1 MRKVAVVTDSS
12 ANLPADVIDR
22 HHIFVVPVLLYMDG
36 REYRDGVDIEPSEV
50 FRYMRDM
57 RESTNGKLP
66 RTATPTIGEFFRVYT
81 MAAQE
86 AEEIVSIHL
95 SAKLSAVVQ
104 VACAARDLVSAHV
117 RVMDSHT
124 AAMGCGFAVLE
135 AARLA
140 EAGADADMIVRRVRE
155 VASRARVLAVLSQ
168 LDYLHRGGHV
178 PAVAALV
185 GAALKICPILTI
197 AEDQARV
204 VELPRTRRRA
214 IERVLRRLDADV
226 GGRPVHIAVMHAGV
240 PAEAEQ
246 LHEQVIDRFSCVETF
261 ITEFTPVMGSHT
273 GPGLLGVAYYVSDF
287 GVEDEQTLLP

>member
-12 ANLPADVIDR
+12 ANLPAGVIDR

-50 FRYMRDM
+50 YRYMQ
-57 RESTNGKLP
+57 ESTNGRLP

-95 SAKLSAVVQ
+95 STKLSAIMQ
-104 VACAARDLVSAHV
+104 VACAARDLVNAQV
-117 RVMDSHT
+117 RVVDSHT

-140 EAGADADMIVRRVRE
+140 EAGADADAITQCVKDM
-155 VASRARVLAVLSQ
+155 ASRTRVLAVLSQ
-168 LDYLHRGGHV
+168 LDHLHRGGHV
-178 PAVAALV
+178 PAVAALA
-185 GAALKICPILTI
+185 GSALKICPIMTI

-214 IERVLRRLDADV
+214 IERVLRRLGADV
-226 GGRPVHIAVMHAGV
+226 GDRPVHIAVMHAGV

-246 LHEQVIDRFSCVETF
+246 LLENIVNRFSIIESF
-261 ITEFTPVMGSHT
+261 ITEFTPVMGTHT
-273 GPGLLGVAYYVSDF
+273 GPGVLGVAYYADDV
-287 GVEDEQTLLP
+287 GVETDE

>member
-1 MRKVAVVTDSS
+1 MRKVAIVTDSS

-36 REYRDGVDIEPSEV
+36 SEYRDGVDIEPSEV
-50 FRYMRDM
+50 YRYMRDM
-57 RESTNGKLP
+57 QESTNGKLP

-81 MAAQE
+81 IASQE

-104 VACAARDLVSAHV
+104 VACAARELVSAHV
-117 RVMDSHT
+117 RVVDSHT
-124 AAMGCGFAVLE
+124 AAMGCGFAVLA

-140 EAGADADMIVRRVRE
+140 EAGADADAIAQRVMH
-155 VASRARVLAVLSQ
+155 VASRARVLATLSQ

-178 PAVAALV
+178 PAVAALA
-185 GAALKICPILTI
+185 GSALRICPILTI

-240 PAEAEQ
+240 PSEAEQ
-246 LHEQVIDRFSCVETF
+246 LLENIVNRFSIAESF
-261 ITEFTPVMGSHT
+261 ITEFTPVMGTHT
-273 GPGLLGVAYYVSDF
+273 GPGVLGVAYYTDGVSD
-287 GVEDEQTLLP
+287 EADK